1 MKASCAS
8 AGLAFFFWRIRLRQ
22 PVCSYTPITIIRKIS
37 WASLSVHKIYFY
49 YHIFVRIFFSSVI
62 DASIKLV
69 RSFPWEWNKTKTKQ
83 NKTKQNKTNTQTKK
97 RRIYRSIFKNSTK
110 KKKKKNSLK
119 IWSSETRGNLA
130 FYVTAWS
137 EYVHLIFLGIFLSYA
152 LHWL

>member
-1 MKASCAS
+1 MK
-8 AGLAFFFWRIRLRQ
+8 Q
-22 PVCSYTPITIIRKIS
+22 
-37 WASLSVHKIYFY
+37 
-49 YHIFVRIFFSSVI
+49 
-62 DASIKLV
+62 
-69 RSFPWEWNKTKTKQ
+69 NKKKK

-97 RRIYRSIFKNSTK
+97 RLIYRSI
-110 KKKKKNSLK
+110 LK